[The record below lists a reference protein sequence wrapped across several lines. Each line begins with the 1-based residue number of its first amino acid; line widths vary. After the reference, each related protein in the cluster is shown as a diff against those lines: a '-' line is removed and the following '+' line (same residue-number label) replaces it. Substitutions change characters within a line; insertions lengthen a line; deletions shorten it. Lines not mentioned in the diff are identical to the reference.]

1 MRTLVTV
8 EYERRG
14 MEMNALEVLLQRGF
28 ASRFRI
34 INRGRKRY
42 LKLMA
47 KTSWKG
53 RHGDAQF
60 LGVNING

>member
-1 MRTLVTV
+1 MTV

-14 MEMNALEVLLQRGF
+14 MEMNALEVLLQRSF

-42 LKLMA
+42 LALMTA
-47 KTSWKG
+47 TSWKG
-53 RHGDAQF
+53 RHGDMQF
-60 LGVNING
+60 LGVSING